1 MKTVAKMHKQLSML
15 LGRRLPIVRRC
26 VTSARPQPLDEEQSV
41 ASSLLKKLDMIG
53 SQLVQDILSGV
64 IQQAGGMTTATIL
77 GRALI
82 EESNEYIS
90 RGADPKQI
98 RVGLMAAVDEVIYQL
113 NAMARPIHVPS
124 MRLLS
129 VAITS
134 AQGDRPIGGLIYQA
148 IKRAGLEGEIAIKT
162 TNTADVELRFPQNY
176 TQIGNEPEP
185 EPSRSCHLGRWVT
198 IPAVDTL
205 LSQVYAAEQAPG
217 AVPMRTSVVFLVG
230 GSSEADKNQKKKLI
244 TDAVMR
250 TRAAVEAGLVPG
262 GGTALIRCMKPLDSL
277 MVDNEDQR
285 LGVRAVRRALR
296 MPCWTI
302 AQSCNIDG
310 NEVARV
316 VEECGMGED
325 FGFDVVSGRYC
336 SMSVQGIMD
345 PTKVVRSAVTNAA
358 GMASLLITDH
368 EFVSES
374 NN

>member
-1 MKTVAKMHKQLSML
+1 MKTIAKMQKKLSML
-15 LGRRLPIVRRC
+15 LGRRLPTVRRC
-26 VTSARPQPLDEEQSV
+26 RPQPLDEEQSV

-64 IQQAGGMTTATIL
+64 HQQAGGLTTATIM

-82 EESNEYIS
+82 DESNEYIS

-98 RVGLMAAVDEVIYQL
+98 RVGLMAAVDEVIRQL

-124 MRLLS
+124 MQLLR

-134 AQGDRPIGGLIYQA
+134 AQGDRAIGGLIYQA
-148 IKRAGLEGEIAIKT
+148 IKRAGLEGDISIKT
-162 TNTADVELRFPQNY
+162 TNTADVELRFSY
-176 TQIGNEPEP
+176 MDADAAEPA
-185 EPSRSCHLGRWVT
+185 PSRICHLDRWVT

-205 LSQVYAAEQAPG
+205 LSQVYA
-217 AVPMRTSVVFLVG
+217 VVFLVG
-230 GSSEADKNQKKKLI
+230 GSSEADKHQKKKLI

-250 TRAAVEAGLVPG
+250 TRAAVEGGLVPG

-277 MVDNEDQR
+277 MVDNKDQR

-302 AQSCNIDG
+302 AQNCNIDG
-310 NEVARV
+310 SQVARV
-316 VEECGMGED
+316 MEEYRMCED
-325 FGFDVVSGRYC
+325 LGFDVVSGRCC

-374 NN
+374 DN